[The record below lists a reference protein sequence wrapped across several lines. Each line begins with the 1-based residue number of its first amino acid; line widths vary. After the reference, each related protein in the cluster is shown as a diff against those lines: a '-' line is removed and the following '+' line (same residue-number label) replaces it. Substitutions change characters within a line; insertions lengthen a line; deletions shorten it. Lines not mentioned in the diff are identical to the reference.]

1 MENPNQITLEDL
13 YKRFEQPQEPA
24 QEQSNSFDEF
34 MYGFDRTPSLI
45 QNFGLML
52 EAKLPIGE
60 LQILGEDGIVDYKSP
75 DELYGE
81 GFSSLSY
88 DDRRKVLLTKR
99 NQDLA
104 KEYPVLSEQDED
116 SIATTI
122 GSVVAP
128 FADPLI
134 LVAPE
139 AATIRGIAAISG
151 ALGTAYSMVDDL
163 ALEGEIDPT
172 KAATTGAVSALGG
185 AAIGKVVKT
194 IGNKAKVKRDA
205 ETLRLAN
212 QRVDEIQ
219 DAMDEALANN
229 VPRAEVNA
237 YVRERTGLTTNEML
251 EAAAKSDHKPIYREP
266 KGYDPGGLNRESIL
280 AAQRLVGIN
289 SQRVMKNTSRIA
301 GRGTPNDVTVPGN
314 VNVARTKN
322 PLLDNLLGTISTRI
336 KKYSPR
342 LFLRLRQHEYNVHKR
357 VADAEKTVVPFV
369 KALKQVPK
377 QVMPKLSVSLANGDI
392 KTASNILEQY
402 SVGGSSALNQTRG
415 FLDNMYKE
423 LTEVGYSVD
432 KIKDYF
438 PRVVKD
444 YDGLLQALDAPR
456 RGMIEKALYLKSKQ
470 LGVENIKDIPEQI
483 RTDVVNKVVRGY
495 VPKEMKGGLSFTKER
510 KLPEVTEEISGFYY
524 SPAESLE
531 RYIRSTAN
539 DIERRRFFGRDAVNI
554 DNTKLDTEASVG
566 NLIAR
571 QLESGDLDYSGA
583 DELSQLLNGRFGMG
597 EVAPTKSLR
606 FIRDVGYGTTLA
618 NPISALTQIGDIGVS
633 AYANGMRNTIA
644 AMFGKNKITM
654 DELGLDNI
662 IANEL
667 GNVLDT
673 SRYLEKA
680 LFFGGFK
687 KVDKL
692 GKNVVLNSAL
702 RKASAMSKSDKGV
715 SKLAS
720 KYKKAMGDE
729 FDMLI
734 NELKSGE
741 MTDRVKFYLWNELSD
756 LQPISLSEM
765 PLSYLNSPNGRI
777 LYSLK
782 SFTIKQLDVLR
793 RDIIQQYNSGNKL
806 EAGKNLLKYMTL
818 VPFTGATV
826 DEVKDGLLG
835 RGFELN
841 DIAEDNY
848 FENLTKLVGINDYTR
863 SMYLKRGDVSGF
875 ITNTLAPPMSSIDA
889 ILTDVGNLVTSGDV
903 LPEKVIRELPVGG
916 KIWYNFFGGGLE
928 NWEKW
933 NKD

>member
-1 MENPNQITLEDL
+1 MENNNQVTLEDL
-13 YKRFEQPQEPA
+13 YKRFEQSQEPV
-24 QEQSNSFDEF
+24 QEQTDSFDQF
-34 MYGFDRTPSLI
+34 MYGFDRTPSLT

-52 EAKLPIGE
+52 EAKFPIGE

-81 GFSSLSY
+81 GFSTLSY
-88 DDRRKVLLTKR
+88 DDRRKVLLTYR
-99 NQDLA
+99 NQQLR

-116 SIATTI
+116 SIATTV
-122 GSVVAP
+122 GSFVAP
-128 FADPLI
+128 FADPLV

-139 AATIRGIAAISG
+139 ATTLKGIAAVSG

-172 KAATTGAVSALGG
+172 KAAITGAVSAVGG
-185 AAIGKVVKT
+185 AAIGKGLKT
-194 IGNKAKVKRDA
+194 ISNRAKVKKDA

-212 QRVDEIQ
+212 QKVDEIQ
-219 DAMDEALANN
+219 DAMDEALFNN
-229 VPRAEVNA
+229 VPTAEVNA
-237 YVRERTGLTTNEML
+237 YVRERTGLTTKEML
-251 EAAAKSDHKPIYREP
+251 EVSARADHKPVYREP
-266 KGYDPGGLNRESIL
+266 KGYNPGGPNRESIL
-280 AAQRLVGIN
+280 AMQRLVGIN
-289 SQRVMKNTSRIA
+289 SKQKLQQTARIA
-301 GRGTPNDVTVPGN
+301 GVGTKNDITVPGN
-314 VNVARTKN
+314 VAVARTKN
-322 PLLDNLLGTISTRI
+322 PLLDNLLGTLSTRI
-336 KKYSPR
+336 KKYSPKV
-342 LFLRLRQHEYNVHKR
+342 FFKVRQHEYNVHKR
-357 VADAEKTVVPFV
+357 IASAENTILPFV
-369 KALKQVPK
+369 KAVKQVAK
-377 QVMPKLSVSLANGDI
+377 EQLPKLSVSLSNGDI
-392 KTASNILEQY
+392 KTASKILDQY
-402 SVGGSSALNQTRG
+402 SVGGSKTLVQTRE
-415 FLDNMYKE
+415 FLDDMYRE
-423 LTEVGYSVD
+423 LTEAGYKID
-432 KIKDYF
+432 KIENYF
-438 PRVVKD
+438 PRIVKD

-456 RGMIEKALYLKSKQ
+456 RGMIEKALYSKVKEYN
-470 LGVENIKDIPEQI
+470 LNKIEDLPEQI

-495 VPKEMKGGLSFTKER
+495 VPKEIKGGLSFTKER
-510 KLPEVTEEISGFYY
+510 KLPEVTEEISSFYY

-539 DIERRRFFGRDAVNI
+539 DIERRKFFGRDAVNTEGTKI
-554 DNTKLDTEASVG
+554 DTGKSIG
-566 NLIAR
+566 NLLDREI
-571 QLESGDLDYSGA
+571 QSGSISHA
-583 DELSQLLNGRFGMG
+583 DADVLSQLLKGRFDMG

-644 AMFGKNKITM
+644 ALFGKNKITM
-654 DELGLDNI
+654 DELGLDNL

-667 GNVLDT
+667 SNVLDA
-673 SRYLEKA
+673 SKHLDRA
-680 LFFGGFK
+680 LHLGGFK

-702 RKASAMSKSDKGV
+702 RKANAMAKSDKGV

-720 KYKKAMGDE
+720 KYKEAMGEE
-729 FDMLI
+729 FDMLV
-734 NELKSGE
+734 NELKAGE

-793 RDIIQQYNSGNKL
+793 RDIIQQYKSGNKL
-806 EAGKNLLKYMTL
+806 EAGRNLLRYITL
-818 VPFTGATV
+818 VPLTGATV

-848 FENLTKLVGINDYTR
+848 FENLTKLVGVNDYTR
-863 SMYLKRGDVSGF
+863 SVYLKQGDATGF
-875 ITNTLAPPMSSIDA
+875 ITNTLAPPMSSINA
-889 ILTDVGNLVTSGDV
+889 IAKDVSDLVTSGDV
-903 LPEKVIRELPVGG
+903 LPERVIKELPVGG